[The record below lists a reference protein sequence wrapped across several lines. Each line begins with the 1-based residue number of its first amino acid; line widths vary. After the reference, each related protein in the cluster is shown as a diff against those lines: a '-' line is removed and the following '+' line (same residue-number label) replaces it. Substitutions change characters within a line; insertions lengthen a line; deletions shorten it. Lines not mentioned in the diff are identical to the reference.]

1 MAAERKTLGLRRNPA
16 KDEREQAFKRAAL
29 KFFSAKGYHR
39 TTMSEIAL
47 EAGFGKGTLYWYWKS
62 KEDLYFSLIE
72 DMHREFLD
80 LVERAAEREG
90 NAWDKLF
97 WLGRE
102 IIDLYYR
109 DRDYCKLSWK
119 MRAEELETFSPQHVE
134 RLYQYINRTKEKL
147 QEIMA
152 QGVEEGVFP
161 PYDPYYLA
169 CMLMGLV
176 EGMEI
181 QWLEDSSSFDLRRAM
196 DMAMEML
203 RAFAGGKAGA
213 EAVSG
218 GGKAVGAGR
227 GRGGGVPEPKP
238 ADGGRTAKGK
248 SAEPSGSAGGGG
260 GASPEMAGVREKVEG
275 GKPRER

>member
-1 MAAERKTLGLRRNPA
+1 MARKTLGLRKNPV

-29 KFFSAKGYHR
+29 KFFSTKGYHR
-39 TTMSEIAL
+39 TTMAEIAL

-80 LVERAAEREG
+80 LVERAVEREG
-90 NAWDKLF
+90 SAWDKLR

-102 IIDLYYR
+102 ITDLYYR

-119 MRAEELETFSPQHVE
+119 MRAEELETFSPEHVE
-134 RLYQYINRTKEKL
+134 RLYAYINRTKEKL
-147 QEIMA
+147 QEIMV
-152 QGVEEGVFP
+152 QGVAEGLFP

-181 QWLEDSSSFDLRRAM
+181 QWLEDSKSFDLRRAM
-196 DMAMEML
+196 EMAMEIPS
-203 RAFAGGKAGA
+203 AFA
-213 EAVSG
+213 
-218 GGKAVGAGR
+218 AGR
-227 GRGGGVPEPKP
+227 GVGTVAGSVTEETGK
-238 ADGGRTAKGK
+238 AK
-248 SAEPSGSAGGGG
+248 AT
-260 GASPEMAGVREKVEG
+260 R
-275 GKPRER
+275 